1 MPAPQ
6 RGPHSHMSLVYVN
19 KDRNYDEL
27 TLAKFITGYTSILQ
41 LKTISEDEQ
50 AARNNHLVVL
60 MYLVTQF
67 SWATVR
73 GFHAAILLKIEC
85 GQVRWSDSFTYLE
98 SCLLQPKPS
107 RNNSSSRL
115 SSAVLFSHDFQ
126 DGKYLHTKDHY

>member
-6 RGPHSHMSLVYVN
+6 RGPHSHISLVYVN

-41 LKTISEDEQ
+41 LNTISEDEQ
-50 AARNNHLVVL
+50 TARNNHLVVL
-60 MYLVTQF
+60 MYLVSQF

-98 SCLLQPKPS
+98 SCLLQP
-107 RNNSSSRL
+107 
-115 SSAVLFSHDFQ
+115 
-126 DGKYLHTKDHY
+126 